1 MHDTTLKYQ
10 TAADIVVDPRPVD
23 GTGIPIPAPSRQFS
37 GGLAGIDLT

>member
-10 TAADIVVDPRPVD
+10 TPHIMIDPRPVD
-23 GTGIPIPAPSRQFS
+23 GTRIPIPEPSRQFS